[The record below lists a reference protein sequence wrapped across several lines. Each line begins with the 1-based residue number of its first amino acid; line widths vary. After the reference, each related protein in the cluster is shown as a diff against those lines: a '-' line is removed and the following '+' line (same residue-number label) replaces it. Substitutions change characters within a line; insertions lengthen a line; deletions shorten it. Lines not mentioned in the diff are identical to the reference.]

1 MRVHKSMEEI
11 DKAYNELIY
20 ESNKRSALSIFF
32 EKYVSP
38 IFHLVLIG
46 LLFFSIYVAF
56 FGL

>member
-1 MRVHKSMEEI
+1 MEEI

-20 ESNKRSALSIFF
+20 ESNKRSPVSIFF

-38 IFHLVLIG
+38 VFHLVLIG